1 MAERAHPEDPG
12 FREGSPYRANLLKRY
27 AFANRF
33 SLDKVVLDI
42 PCGVGWGTSLL
53 KAARRIGID
62 ICPDAIAYAKAHYRD
77 IDFLAGDM
85 ASVPLGDDSV
95 DVVVCLEGFEH
106 VSRKVGQ
113 QFLAEVVRVT
123 RPDGLLVMTVP
134 VVLPGGEHSGNPY
147 HLYEP
152 PLEELKDLLAGEF
165 QTELMDLVD
174 GADGPVVYF
183 VGRARAQSDVAKPLR
198 VRSSVNAG
206 ARRGG
211 NVLLTTSAAPGQ
223 SPFST
228 KEKRPPLGIGFLI
241 SVLRNAGHKV
251 SFIDNYLQPSDFI
264 ETGYLQQ
271 NGIDFVGIY
280 SNTICFRDTL
290 RMLHAIED
298 LRRTH
303 QWQGKIAVGGPHA
316 AVAPQTIPDFVDY
329 VVQGEGEYAIRD
341 IVEGKVN
348 ERLVRYPRIENLDEL
363 PMPAWDCFADL
374 PYNWNVNFFDGGPVF
389 TMNTSRGCPFQ
400 CTFCSVG
407 SVWGKR
413 YTCFTADRIVSDI
426 EYLIQNHEAR
436 GIYFREDNF
445 TLDERRLRRFCG
457 LMMDKG
463 VRIPWVCESRVSTLT
478 RELVQLMV
486 QAGLKGLYFGVESGS
501 QRMLDFMQKGIN
513 IEQIENAFRWCH
525 EFDVKTAAS
534 VVVGIPGETQEDLTA
549 TQGLL
554 QRINPTVTWP
564 NIFVGIPDSRLYQ
577 SVLQNRAYEYIDDRG
592 LAYLPGHNE
601 RVRQYYG
608 QGWNARIPNEEDSK
622 DYTNPPKIS
631 VLMAVHNG
639 RPFLRQALQSIYNQ
653 TYRDFEVVIV
663 DDASSDETAEIL
675 LEMKDTRT
683 FIYRNG
689 ENQGLTKSLNRGLR
703 LCRGEYVA
711 RMDADDVSHTGRLDR
726 QVQFLDQHPD
736 VALVGS
742 SYYRIDAEGI
752 IAAHVKVPTE
762 DDRIREMMR
771 QKCAFGHGTV
781 MARRSVLVECGGY
794 DERFVCAQDYDLW
807 LRISEK
813 HKLANLA
820 EPLYGWRST
829 PQCISNAR
837 AREQKRYKE
846 LALREARSRR
856 GMADGSATRRSEPV
870 AGVSPL
876 VSVIVPTYN
885 RPDVLKR
892 AIASVLDQTY
902 RNVEIVVVNDAGAG
916 VEHLVEEL
924 NTRDNLLYV
933 RHVKNRGLA
942 AARNTGIRVSHG
954 KYIAYL
960 DDDDIYYPD
969 HIERLVTVLEAT
981 DHKVAH
987 TEAHR
992 SHQEKRDGR
1001 YVEIQKTN
1009 PYSLDVDHEGLLVRN
1024 LVPVLCVMHEK
1035 ACLDDVGCFD
1045 ETLPTHEDW
1054 DLWIRMSRRYRF
1066 LHVKQVT
1073 AQVTWRNDGSTM
1085 TSRKRQEFV
1094 TVPQRIYEKY
1104 KHLASDKPAVQ
1115 AEQRKRLETLTGG
1128 QGASPSPVLAGVGD
1142 RVEGQDPERENQRN
1156 AQSVLAQRTQLTGG
1170 PTVRT
1175 GPLKVA
1181 IKICTPSR
1189 EMPLWGDTWFGQGLA
1204 KAVARAGHTC
1214 DMHFQNEWDQPDRDV
1229 DVAIHI
1235 KGKFAYS
1242 PKPHCVNILW
1252 IISHPELHTV
1262 EEINR
1267 YDAVFC
1273 ASRSYWERIKSK
1285 VGVPCFYLPQATDS
1299 ELFRPLD
1306 PAPAQDIDVL
1316 FVGTNYGQG
1325 KGRRIVRDV
1334 LATGK
1339 DYNLAVIG
1347 LFWKGRIDERYI
1359 KAEYVDPRELPGL
1372 YSRARIVL
1380 NSHHG
1385 TMQTNGFINNRTY
1398 DVAAV
1403 RGFQISDEV
1412 EGLDELGVVTY
1423 RTPADLAE
1431 KLDYYLAH
1439 DAEREKAATRTH
1451 ERCRDFT
1458 FTQVAKTILGQ
1469 ARQVRDRKT
1478 VSSKESSVSHAAV
1491 VPAAHRQLPQAP
1503 KVSVVVACH
1512 NCAEFLSEC
1521 VDSILAQTLSQW
1533 ELFLLDDGST
1543 DGTRRLIEECARRD
1557 ARIRPHLF
1565 DDNRGPY
1572 VRRNFAIERANAP
1585 FIVIQD
1591 GDDLMSPVKLE
1602 TLYNEISSD
1611 DALAMVG
1618 SFYRTFLERFQT
1630 LEHTD
1635 SIELALRHDE
1645 IAERMLAWRHGV
1657 SHISG
1662 IIRKSMFERIGPYD
1676 ENPFASD
1683 SFWSAKLAE
1692 YARHCPDV
1700 RFKNV
1705 PAYLTLYRV
1714 HGTSQTQVLS
1724 TVDPRNRRVRYRQ
1737 YCECKLQKIREQ
1749 AAACP
1754 TLDVAAALRA
1764 CDCSDFLT
1772 RFKAQIIKWES
1783 EPVPPEVTRHLL
1795 ETVAALFNNRAY
1807 VSCVSFLNGIET
1819 MDREIPPRFLNF
1831 DLLKAMALYALDAK
1845 ESSLS
1850 RLRREIENHE
1860 NPAAREFLRDFFE
1873 KGRTQD
1879 VQEWCAEHAGRFSLA
1894 IEETRCSG
1902 SGAFGSPAGASQKL
1916 ERCL

>member
-1 MAERAHPEDPG
+1 
-12 FREGSPYRANLLKRY
+12 
-27 AFANRF
+27 
-33 SLDKVVLDI
+33 
-42 PCGVGWGTSLL
+42 
-53 KAARRIGID
+53 
-62 ICPDAIAYAKAHYRD
+62 
-77 IDFLAGDM
+77 M
-85 ASVPLGDDSV
+85 ASFHPG
-95 DVVVCLEGFEH
+95 
-106 VSRKVGQ
+106 RKG
-113 QFLAEVVRVT
+113 
-123 RPDGLLVMTVP
+123 
-134 VVLPGGEHSGNPY
+134 
-147 HLYEP
+147 
-152 PLEELKDLLAGEF
+152 
-165 QTELMDLVD
+165 
-174 GADGPVVYF
+174 
-183 VGRARAQSDVAKPLR
+183 
-198 VRSSVNAG
+198 RSSET
-206 ARRGG
+206 RR
-211 NVLLTTSAAPGQ
+211 VLLTTSAAPAQ

-241 SVLRNAGHKV
+241 SILRNAGHEV
-251 SFIDNYLQPSDFI
+251 LFIDNYLQPSEFL

-303 QWQGKIAVGGPHA
+303 RWQGKIAVGGPHA

-329 VVQGEGEYAIRD
+329 VVQGEGEHAIKD
-341 IVEGKVN
+341 IVEGRVN

-363 PMPAWDCFADL
+363 PMPAWDCFVDL
-374 PYNWNVNFFDGGPVF
+374 PYNWNVDFFDGGPVF
-389 TMNTSRGCPFQ
+389 TMNTSRGCPFR

-413 YTCFTADRIVSDI
+413 YTCFSADRIVSDI
-426 EYLIQNHEAR
+426 EYLIQNHGAK

-445 TLDERRLRRFCG
+445 TLDERRLRRFCR
-457 LMMDKG
+457 LVIEKG
-463 VRIPWVCESRVSTLT
+463 IRIPWVCESRVSTLT
-478 RELVQLMV
+478 RELVHLMA

-501 QRMLDFMQKGIN
+501 QRMLDFMQKGIS
-513 IEQIENAFRWCH
+513 IEQVENAFRWCP

-534 VVVGIPGETQEDLTA
+534 VVVGIPGETQEDLAA
-549 TQGLL
+549 TERLL
-554 QRINPTVTWP
+554 QRISPTVTWP
-564 NIFVGIPDSRLYQ
+564 NVFVGIPDSRLYRF
-577 SVLQNRAYEYIDDRG
+577 VLENRAYEYVDDRG
-592 LAYLPGHNE
+592 LAYLPGHNG

-608 QGWNARIPNEEDSK
+608 RAWNARIPDEEDSK
-622 DYTNPPKIS
+622 DYTRVPKVS
-631 VLMAVHNG
+631 VLMAVRNG
-639 RPFLRQALQSIYNQ
+639 GPFLRQALQSIYNQ

-663 DDASSDETAEIL
+663 DDASSDETAGIL
-675 LEMKDTRT
+675 LEMKDART
-683 FIYRNG
+683 FIYRNA

-711 RMDADDVSHTGRLDR
+711 RMDADDVSHLGRLDR
-726 QVQFLDQHPD
+726 QIRFLERHPD
-736 VALVGS
+736 IALVGS

-752 IAAHVKVPTE
+752 VTAHIEVPTE
-762 DDRIREMMR
+762 DDQIREMMR
-771 QKCAFGHGTV
+771 RKCAFGHGTV

-794 DERFVCAQDYDLW
+794 DERFACAQDYDLW

-813 HKLANLA
+813 HKLVNLA

-837 AREQKRYKE
+837 AQEQKRYKE

-856 GMADGSATRRSEPV
+856 GLGDNSAICPSGSV
-870 AGVSPL
+870 AGVSAL
-876 VSVIVPTYN
+876 VSVIIPTYN
-885 RPDVLKR
+885 RPDALKR

-902 RNVEIVVVNDAGAG
+902 SNVEIVVVNDAGAD
-916 VEHLVEEL
+916 VECVIEEL
-924 NTRDNLLYV
+924 NARGNLLYV
-933 RHVKNRGLA
+933 RHLKNRGLA
-942 AARNTGIRVSHG
+942 AARNTGIRASHG
-954 KYIAYL
+954 KYVAYL
-960 DDDDIYYPD
+960 DDDDVYYPH
-969 HIERLVTVLEAT
+969 HIERLVTALET
-981 DHKVAH
+981 TEYKVAH
-987 TEAHR
+987 TEAYR

-1009 PYSLDVDHEGLLVRN
+1009 PYLGDVNHEGLLVRN

-1035 ACLDDVGCFD
+1035 ACLDDVGYFD
-1045 ETLPTHEDW
+1045 EALPTHEDW

-1066 LHVKQVT
+1066 LHVQQVT
-1073 AQVTWRNDGSTM
+1073 AQVTWRTDGSTM
-1085 TSRKRQEFV
+1085 TNQRRREFV
-1094 TVPQRIYEKY
+1094 TVPQLIYEKY
-1104 KHLASDKPAVQ
+1104 KHFAADKPAVQ
-1115 AEQRKRLETLTGG
+1115 AEQRKRLEKLRAGHGALTAPASVGKGDRSGG
-1128 QGASPSPVLAGVGD
+1128 QT
-1142 RVEGQDPERENQRN
+1142 PENENDRN
-1156 AQSVLAQRTQLTGG
+1156 AQSAPAGTTRLVSRITTHK
-1170 PTVRT
+1170 
-1175 GPLKVA
+1175 GPLNVA

-1189 EMPLWGDTWFGQGLA
+1189 EMSLWGDTWFGQGLA
-1204 KAVARAGHTC
+1204 KAVAKAGHTC
-1214 DMHFQNEWDQPDRDV
+1214 NVHFQNEWDQPDREI

-1235 KGKFAYS
+1235 KGKFTYT

-1252 IISHPELHTV
+1252 IISHPELHTI

-1273 ASRSYWERIKSK
+1273 ASRKYFDQVKGK
-1285 VGVPCFYLPQATDS
+1285 VAVPCLYLPQATDS
-1299 ELFRPLD
+1299 EIFKPLG
-1306 PAPAQDIDVL
+1306 PAPAKDIDVL
-1316 FVGTNYGQG
+1316 FVGTNYGEG

-1339 DYNLAVIG
+1339 DYDLWVIG

-1372 YSRARIVL
+1372 YSRAKIVL

-1385 TMQTNGFINNRTY
+1385 TMQTNGFVNNRTY

-1403 RGFQISDEV
+1403 RAFQISDEV

-1423 RTPADLAE
+1423 RTPAELAA

-1439 DAEREKAATRTH
+1439 DAEREKVAALTR

-1458 FTQVAKTILGQ
+1458 FTRAAETILGQ
-1469 ARQVRDRKT
+1469 ARQLREGET
-1478 VSSKESSVSHAAV
+1478 VSPEGDRVVGAESLR
-1491 VPAAHRQLPQAP
+1491 PADLQTQGEPGI
-1503 KVSVVVACH
+1503 SVVVACH

-1521 VDSILAQTLSQW
+1521 IDSIRAQTLSQW

-1543 DGTRRLIEECARRD
+1543 DGTRRIIEDYARRD
-1557 ARIRPHLF
+1557 ARIKPYWF

-1591 GDDLMSPVKLE
+1591 SDDLMSPVKLD
-1602 TLYNEISSD
+1602 TLYNEIKND
-1611 DALAMVG
+1611 DSLAMVG
-1618 SFYRTFLERFQT
+1618 AFYRTFLERFQE
-1630 LEHTD
+1630 LERTD
-1635 SIELALRHDE
+1635 PIELPLGHDE
-1645 IAERMLAWRHGV
+1645 IAEKMSAWRHGISHV
-1657 SHISG
+1657 SA

-1714 HGTSQTQVLS
+1714 HATSQTQVLS

-1737 YCECKLQKIREQ
+1737 YCECKLQKIREK

-1754 TLDVAAALRA
+1754 TLDIAAELRG

-1783 EPVPPEVTRHLL
+1783 EPVQPEVMWHLL
-1795 ETVAALFNNRAY
+1795 ETVVALFNNRSY
-1807 VSCVSFLNGIET
+1807 VSCVSFLNGIEI
-1819 MDREIPPRFLNF
+1819 MDRGVAERFLNF
-1831 DLLKAMALYALDAK
+1831 DLLKAMALYALNVK
-1845 ESSLS
+1845 ESPLS
-1850 RLRREIENHE
+1850 CLHREIENHE

-1873 KGRTQD
+1873 RGQTQD
-1879 VQEWCAEHAGRFSLA
+1879 VQKWCAEHAGQFSLE
-1894 IEETRCSG
+1894 IEEAPRSG
-1902 SGAFGSPAGASQKL
+1902 SGALCSPAAASQKL
-1916 ERCL
+1916 GRRL